1 MAEDVQPRKRPD
13 RAAKL
18 RLRQATVQTV
28 VKSALLKYI
37 RGSKEVKLAL
47 QAAIDKRVKQFSQ
60 RAHLASLVLSGIVK
74 SIFANTE
81 VHAYHT
87 VSVPP
92 SFLTQTFFRQ
102 LLLGTDDARIPE
114 TCIATYLLNHPNLPA
129 VESRSLGDRNIY
141 SHGAQ
146 TLLTNTRISLR
157 MNIQSRLR
165 HSLTHLQIL
174 YQWTDDLKRCVGRKI
189 LGYNTTQHTPPVQIP
204 EDVAGL
210 IQYHRKILGLRE
222 GDVVDAKWLERDG
235 NLLNVLRY
243 YVYLNRLRETSAT
256 EETPKWKAFDVVP
269 MAKIRRRFITVDADG
284 IFGVLKECRLVG
296 GSMTG
301 FRANLMEHWLS
312 ILNVEALQGHH
323 CTFSGTIET
332 DGISLCTH
340 FLRPK
345 GSLDAAADTI
355 QITPDDRVIAIDPG
369 RSNIFYAV
377 EKLPNGEVKRW
388 KLTRA
393 QYYHDAGM
401 SQARHQTQVWLSSIQ
416 ESLAELSTV
425 STKGAH
431 VADHESY
438 LAVLQ
443 QQYDTLWTEA
453 LKPRWARQ
461 RLRLY
466 GGKKRVFAAFFKQLK
481 SPETDERRTLVAF
494 GAGSFC
500 PGGAGETSVPT
511 TRAFR
516 ECRSR
521 FVTKVIDE
529 FRTTKIHWETD
540 RLLHKVGKKS
550 SPRTTVRGL
559 LWCGPTISSEGKFVN
574 RDLNGAMNILRCAVG
589 ERPAML
595 RRSESNTQLVQR
607 IETLISVKC
616 QRSNAT
622 ALG

>member
-1 MAEDVQPRKRPD
+1 
-13 RAAKL
+13 
-18 RLRQATVQTV
+18 VQTV
-28 VKSALLKYI
+28 VKSAILKYI
-37 RGSKEVKLAL
+37 RGSKDVKLAL
-47 QAAIDKRVKQFSQ
+47 QAAIDQRVKQFSE
-60 RAHLASLVLSGIVK
+60 RAHLATLVLSGIVK
-74 SIFANTE
+74 KLFANSE
-81 VHAYHT
+81 VNAFHAPCI
-87 VSVPP
+87 PP

-102 LLLGTDDARIPE
+102 LLLGTDDARIPD
-114 TCIATYLLNHPNLPA
+114 THIAAYLQNNPNLPTIRA
-129 VESRSLGDRNIY
+129 RSLGDRNIY

-146 TLLTNTRISLR
+146 TLLTNTRVSLR
-157 MNIQSRLR
+157 ANIQSRLR
-165 HSLTHLQIL
+165 QTLTQLQIL
-174 YQWTDDLKRCVGRKI
+174 HQWTDDLKRFVGQQI
-189 LGYNTTQHTPPVQIP
+189 LGHHYNARHHTPPLQVP
-204 EDVAGL
+204 EEVAGL
-210 IQYHRKILGLRE
+210 IKYHRKILGLRDGE
-222 GDVVDAKWLERDG
+222 VVDKVWLESDG

-256 EETPKWKAFDVVP
+256 QDTPRWKAFDIVP
-269 MAKIRRRFITVDADG
+269 MARIRRRFITLDADG
-284 IFGVLKECRLVG
+284 LFGVLKECRLVG
-296 GSMTG
+296 GSMTC
-301 FRANLMEHWLS
+301 FRANIMDHWHS
-312 ILNVEALQGHH
+312 ILNIQALQGQH
-323 CTFSGTIET
+323 CTFSGTIDT

-345 GSLDAAADTI
+345 GSLDAATDTI
-355 QITPDDRVIAIDPG
+355 HITPDDRVIAIDPG

-416 ESLAELSTV
+416 RSLAELSTV
-425 STKGAH
+425 STKGAL

-443 QQYDTLWTEA
+443 QQYDTLWTDA

-466 GGKKRVFAAFFKQLK
+466 GGKKRVFAAFFEQLK
-481 SPETDERRTLVAF
+481 SSPTDARRTVIAF

-500 PGGAGETSVPT
+500 PGGVGETCVPT

-521 FVTKVIDE
+521 FLTKAIDE
-529 FRTTKIHWETD
+529 FRTSKIHWETD

-589 ERPAML
+589 ERPTVL
-595 RRSESNTQLVQR
+595 RRSESNTHLVQR
-607 IETLISVKC
+607 IERLIRVSVKC

-622 ALG
+622 ALGQVLT

>member
-1 MAEDVQPRKRPD
+1 MTKDVQTRKRPD
-13 RAAKL
+13 RVAKL
-18 RLRQATVQTV
+18 RLRRTNVETV

-37 RGSKEVKLAL
+37 RGTRDDKITL
-47 QAAIDKRVKQFSQ
+47 QTAINTRVEQFSQ
-60 RAHLASLVLSGIVK
+60 RAHVASVVLSGIVK
-74 SIFANTE
+74 SLFANTV
-81 VHAYHT
+81 VHAFHA

-114 TCIATYLLNHPNLPA
+114 AHIAAYLQSHPNLPTI
-129 VESRSLGDRNIY
+129 EPRSLGDRNIY

-146 TLLTNTRISLR
+146 TLLTNTRVSLR
-157 MNIQSRLR
+157 MNLQSRLKQT
-165 HSLTHLQIL
+165 LDQFQIL
-174 YQWTDDLKRCVGRKI
+174 HQWNDDLKWYVGRKI
-189 LGYNTTQHTPPVQIP
+189 LGHNTLPVQIS

-222 GDVVDAKWLERDG
+222 GDVVDKEWLESDD

-243 YVYLNRLRETSAT
+243 YVFLNRLREESAT
-256 EETPKWKAFDVVP
+256 QATPRWKAFDVVP
-269 MAKIRRRFITVDADG
+269 MAKIRRRFITLDADG
-284 IFGVLKECRLVG
+284 IFGVLKECHIVG
-296 GSMTG
+296 GSIAS
-301 FRANLMEHWLS
+301 FRANLMDHWHSVLDFKP
-312 ILNVEALQGHH
+312 LQGQH

-332 DGISLCTH
+332 DGFSLCTH

-345 GSLDAAADTI
+345 QLHDADGDTI
-355 QITPDDRVIAIDPG
+355 QIAPDDRVIAIDPG

-377 EKLPNGEVKRW
+377 EKMSNGEVKRW
-388 KLTRA
+388 KLTRS

-401 SQARHQTQVWLSSIQ
+401 SHAQLQTQKWQSGIQ
-416 ESLAELSTV
+416 QSYTEMSTV
-425 STKGAH
+425 TTKGTS
-431 VADHESY
+431 VAGHETF
-438 LAVLQ
+438 LTTLQ
-443 QQYDTLWTEA
+443 QQYTALWTEA

-481 SPETDERRTLVAF
+481 EASPESCAKRTVIAF

-500 PGGAGETSVPT
+500 PGGRGETSVPT

-521 FVTKVIDE
+521 FLTKAIDE
-529 FRTTKIHWETD
+529 FRTSKIHWETN

-550 SPRTTVRGL
+550 SPRTAVRGL
-559 LWCGPTISSEGKFVN
+559 LWCSSTIMSEGKFVN
-574 RDLNGAMNILRCAVG
+574 RDLNGAMNILRCAIG

-595 RRSESNTQLVQR
+595 QRSDSNTRLIQR
-607 IETLISVKC
+607 IEKLVSVKC
-616 QRSNAT
+616 QRSVEAT
-622 ALG
+622 SLG